1 MTAPPH
7 VCTFCSF
14 RSAHV
19 AEDKTTWYYTCRNCG
34 THGTEPRR

>member
-7 VCTFCSF
+7 VCTFCGF
-14 RSAHV
+14 RANDSGH
-19 AEDKTTWYYTCRNCG
+19 DTTAWYYTCPNCG